1 MILAAAGMAWVI
13 ALTRLL
19 GLRAFSKMA
28 TSDFV
33 MTVAMGSLLAG
44 AAQATE
50 APALWQA
57 LAAMAGPVAMQ
68 FARRG
73 RQGLTGRG
81 HWRKAGDAWIRRP
94 PMSRIVYVNGD
105 YVPEEEATV
114 SVFDRGFLFADGVY
128 EVTSVIGGK
137 LVDFEGHARR
147 LWRSLGELDMAAPVS
162 EAELLEIHRELVRR
176 NDLEEG
182 LVYLQVTRGAADR
195 DFAYPEAARPTLV
208 LFTQAR
214 RVVDSPAAETGIR
227 VISIP
232 DRRWGRRDI
241 KTVQLLY
248 PSMGKMM
255 AKAAGVD
262 DAWMVEDG
270 AVTEG
275 TSNNAYIVTGGK
287 IVTRH
292 LGEEILHGITR
303 AAVLKFAREAQMEVE
318 ERPFTVDEAKGADE
332 AFVTS
337 ASSFVMPVVEIDGE
351 AVGGGRPG
359 PVARRLREIYLDESR
374 KAAV

>member
-1 MILAAAGMAWVI
+1 
-13 ALTRLL
+13 
-19 GLRAFSKMA
+19 
-28 TSDFV
+28 
-33 MTVAMGSLLAG
+33 MG
-44 AAQATE
+44 
-50 APALWQA
+50 
-57 LAAMAGPVAMQ
+57 
-68 FARRG
+68 
-73 RQGLTGRG
+73 
-81 HWRKAGDAWIRRP
+81 
-94 PMSRIVYVNGD
+94 RIVYVNGE
-105 YVPEEEATV
+105 YVPEEEARV

-128 EVTSVIGGK
+128 EVTSVIGGR
-137 LVDFEGHARR
+137 LVDFDGHAKR
-147 LWRSLGELDMAAPVS
+147 LWRSLGELDMAAPVD
-162 EAELLEIHRELVRR
+162 EDELLAIHRELVAR
-176 NDLEEG
+176 NGVDEG

-195 DFAYPEAARPTLV
+195 DFAYPDGARPTLV
-208 LFTQAR
+208 LFTQQKR
-214 RVVDSPAAETGIR
+214 IVDSPAAERGIA

-275 TSNNAYIVTGGK
+275 TSNNAYIVTAGK

-303 AAVLKFAREAQMEVE
+303 AAVLRFAREAQMEVE
-318 ERPFTVDEAKGADE
+318 ERAFTLDEAKAADE

-337 ASSFVMPVVEIDGE
+337 ASTFVTPVVEIDGA
-351 AVGGGRPG
+351 AVGSGRPG
-359 PVARRLREIYLDESR
+359 PVARRLREIYLDESV